1 MAVRPMRMLNLITL
15 VGARPQFI
23 KAAAVSRA
31 IATFNETCRNVRIHE
46 RIVHTGQHYDRNM
59 SKVFFSQLKIRPPA
73 VNLGVG
79 SGPHAWQTG
88 QMLER
93 LEPVL
98 LEEQPDWVLI
108 YGDTNSTLAG
118 ALAAVKLH
126 IPVAHVEAGLRSFN
140 RRMPEEIN
148 RIVADRVSTLL
159 FCPTATAVRNLDRE
173 GISDGVHQVGDVMYD
188 SVLFNAGLAEQSGDI
203 MKRLGLKPRAFYLAT
218 VHRAENTD
226 DPACLAGI
234 LEAFRRIET
243 PIVLPLHPRTR
254 KTLGA
259 GLEEVGG
266 AVRIVEPMPY
276 LDILMLEKNCRM
288 ILTDSGG
295 VQKEAYWFGVPCITL
310 RDETE
315 WVELV
320 EAGCN
325 RLAGAD
331 VEKILSAVGGFE
343 SAGCR
348 LPADRPSNLYGD
360 GRSAERIISIVARAR
375 LDE

>member
-226 DPACLAGI
+226 DPARLAGI

-331 VEKILSAVGGFE
+331 VEKILSAVGRFE

-360 GRSAERIISIVARAR
+360 GGSAERIISIVARAR